1 MSEVKPDGAMSIL
14 ADLNPDQRRAVEH
27 RGAPLLI
34 LAGAGS
40 GKTRTLTHRIA
51 HLLATGDARPHQIL
65 AVTFTNKAAREMRE
79 RIASLLGGTMPPGL
93 WALTF
98 HAFGVRVLREHA
110 EPLGY
115 PARFVI
121 YDQHDRLTLVKQLVK
136 ELRVNDRLYP
146 PSNLAWRISDLK
158 NRLVTPEQYGA
169 ECQDFGIEA
178 VTRDVYQRYQGRLR
192 QAGAVDFDDL
202 LMLPVLLLEEH
213 SQIRARYQ
221 ERFTHLL
228 IDEYQD
234 TNHAQYRLVRLLE
247 GHNDN
252 LCVVGDDDQSIY
264 GWRGADLRNIL
275 DFERDHPGCL
285 TLKLEQNYRSTP
297 QILEA
302 ANHVIRHNLGRK
314 GKALW
319 TDRRAGELLAFQSC
333 VEEEAEAAYVV
344 GEIVRRR
351 RGGRSLTD
359 CAVLYRTHAQSR
371 VLEAALRSRG
381 MPYVIYGGQKFYER
395 KEIKDCLAYLKV
407 LENPADDLS
416 FERIINL
423 PPRGIGANLLAHLQA
438 VAVGRRCSLFEAVGV
453 ALDDADLATRQ
464 RRAVADLAALWQ
476 KLGEL
481 HRSQLPLPDL
491 FDVVLAETGLLEY
504 LERDESVEA
513 VTRGEN
519 VRELATALQNLAAED
534 PTASLATF
542 LEQVAL
548 VTDLDQE
555 LEARDYVTLMTLHS
569 AKGLEFPVV
578 FITGMEE
585 GIFPH
590 RMAMGSED
598 EMEEERRLAYVGMT
612 RAKDVLYL
620 TFAARRHIQGEMQ
633 FNTPSRFL
641 GEIPEHLVARPPAGL
656 AEPRCT
662 AVPVVASAAEDGPF
676 PVGSQV
682 HHPRW
687 GEGRV
692 VRREGR
698 GEDLKVS
705 VRFTTV
711 GVKRMVATK
720 APLQPLR

>member
-1 MSEVKPDGAMSIL
+1 MSIL
-14 ADLNPDQRRAVEH
+14 AALNPVQRQAVEH
-27 RGAPLLI
+27 RGTPLLI

-51 HLLATGDARPHQIL
+51 HLLATGDAQPHQIL

-79 RIASLLGGTMPPGL
+79 RIAALLGGTAPPGL

-98 HAFGVRVLREHA
+98 HAFGARMLRAHA
-110 EPLGY
+110 EVLGY

-121 YDQHDRLTLVKQLVK
+121 YDQNDRMTLVKQLVK
-136 ELRVNDRLYP
+136 EMRLNDRLYP
-146 PSNLAWRISDLK
+146 PSSLAWRISELK
-158 NRLVTPEQYGA
+158 NRLVTPDDYGA
-169 ECQDFGIEA
+169 ECRDFGIEA
-178 VTRDVYQRYQGRLR
+178 ATREVYRHYQERLR
-192 QAGAVDFDDL
+192 RAGAVDFDDL
-202 LMLPVLLLEEH
+202 LMLPVRLLEDVPPV
-213 SQIRARYQ
+213 RAQYQ
-221 ERFTHLL
+221 ERFAHLL

-234 TNHAQYRLVRLLE
+234 TNRAQYRLVRVLE
-247 GHNDN
+247 GDNDN

-302 ANHVIRHNLGRK
+302 ANHVIRHNLGRT

-319 TDRRAGELLAFQSC
+319 TDRAAGELLACQSC
-333 VEEEAEAAYVV
+333 MGEEAEAAYVM
-344 GEIVRRR
+344 GEIARRR
-351 RGGRSLTD
+351 VAGSPLLD
-359 CAVLYRTHAQSR
+359 FAVLYRTHAQSR
-371 VLEAALRSRG
+371 VLEAALRSHG
-381 MPYVIYGGQKFYER
+381 LPYVIYGGQKFYER

-423 PPRGIGANLLAHLQA
+423 PPRGIGANLFVHLRSVAAH
-438 VAVGRRCSLFEAVGV
+438 RHCSLFEAVSH
-453 ALDDADLATRQ
+453 ALGDSDLATRQ
-464 RRAVADLAALWQ
+464 RNALTDLAALWER
-476 KLGEL
+476 LGET
-481 HRSQLPLPDL
+481 HRRQPPLPEL
-491 FDVVLAETGLLEY
+491 LETVLVETGLLDY
-504 LERDESVEA
+504 LERDDSVEA

-519 VRELATALQNLAAED
+519 VRELATALQNLTEED
-534 PTASLATF
+534 PLASLSAF

-555 LEARDYVTLMTLHS
+555 TEARDYVTLMTLHS

-578 FITGMEE
+578 FLTGMEE

-598 EMEEERRLAYVGMT
+598 EMEEERRLAYVGIT
-612 RAKDVLYL
+612 RAKEVLYL
-620 TFAARRHIQGEMQ
+620 TFAARRHIQGEVQ
-633 FNTPSRFL
+633 FNSPSRFL
-641 GEIPEHLVARPPAGL
+641 GEIPDNLVARPVGTSDRAAPDRAAIL
-656 AEPRCT
+656 TRV
-662 AVPVVASAAEDGPF
+662 VPVAGDGPF

-692 VRREGR
+692 VRREGK

-705 VRFTTV
+705 VRFTSV

-720 APLQPLR
+720 APLQPLH